1 MNTKAL
7 VLIFALVVVAAG
19 VYLYAS
25 DKFHFPIVEK
35 TDPVVSVQ

>member
-7 VLIFALVVVAAG
+7 VLFFVVVVLG
-19 VYLYAS
+19 VGAYLFAS
-25 DKFHFPIVEK
+25 DKFTFPVVEK